1 LHKPKLTKGTYTM
14 TSKTV
19 TTAEAQRLHN
29 SQALNPAFG
38 DVQATC
44 QNIIDIENGLKLS
57 SAGLKDVSTTLFN
70 QVRKISKTEGLAA
83 PDIFNHL
90 SFLMGFDHW
99 ADKETGAPD
108 ISGPKVKT
116 GGGAWPKG
124 KLSTY
129 RSYIKKYE
137 EVTKGPIHKAPDMVA
152 VRDAIKPPK
161 SDNILLDELRAYQSK
176 DNKDFT
182 DTQREVVDA
191 KLHKMMIAVIAEER
205 KAVQAIAAQAA
216 KVEADAIAATRDT
229 AKKEAAAK
237 AKAKKAAKTKE
248 AKEAKDAAKVLEASN
263 VQSKP
268 VKKQAA
274 PVNPR
279 AKGGKGKSASAG
291 MMSLANLF
299 GSEEKPHA
307 SGL

>member
-1 LHKPKLTKGTYTM
+1 M

-57 SAGLKDVSTTLFN
+57 TEGLKDVSTTLFN
-70 QVRKISKTEGLAA
+70 QVRKISKAEGLAA

-237 AKAKKAAKTKE
+237 AKAKKAAKAKETKETKE
-248 AKEAKDAAKVLEASN
+248 AKEAAKVLEASN

-268 VKKQAA
+268 VNKA
-274 PVNPR
+274 PAMPTNKGQTTTQR
-279 AKGGKGKSASAG
+279 AY
-291 MMSLANLF
+291 ANLPKHPL
-299 GSEEKPHA
+299 EA
-307 SGL
+307 QVNA

>member
-1 LHKPKLTKGTYTM
+1 M

-19 TTAEAQRLHN
+19 TIAEAQRLHN
-29 SQALNPAFG
+29 SQALTPAFG

-44 QNIIDIENGLKLS
+44 QNIIDIENGLKAS
-57 SAGLKDVSTTLFN
+57 TEGLKDVSTTLFN

-108 ISGPKVKT
+108 LSGPKVKT

-152 VRDAIKPPK
+152 VRDAIKPKK

-182 DTQREVVDA
+182 DAQREAVDA
-191 KLHKMMIAVIAEER
+191 KLHKMFIAIIAEER

-216 KVEADAIAATRDT
+216 KKEADAIAATAKA
-229 AKKEAAAK
+229 AKKEAAERAK
-237 AKAKKAAKTKE
+237 VKKAEKAAKAKE
-248 AKEAKDAAKVLEASN
+248 AKEAEKKLEASN

-268 VKKQAA
+268 VKQTPTPTKLPLGVKA
-274 PVNPR
+274 P
-279 AKGGKGKSASAG
+279 AKPTRKTQKPDLGLLAKIAQGVGGSSANA
-291 MMSLANLF
+291 
-299 GSEEKPHA
+299 
-307 SGL
+307 

>member
-1 LHKPKLTKGTYTM
+1 M

-19 TTAEAQRLHN
+19 TIAEAQRLHN
-29 SQALNPAFG
+29 SQALTPAFG

-44 QNIIDIENGLKLS
+44 QNIIDIENGLKAS
-57 SAGLKDVSTTLFN
+57 TEGLKDVSTTLFN

-108 ISGPKVKT
+108 LSGPKVKT

-152 VRDAIKPPK
+152 VRDAIKPKK

-182 DTQREVVDA
+182 DAQREAVDA
-191 KLHKMMIAVIAEER
+191 KLHKMFIAIIAEER

-216 KVEADAIAATRDT
+216 KKEADAIAATAKA
-229 AKKEAAAK
+229 AKKEAAERAK
-237 AKAKKAAKTKE
+237 VKKAEKAAKSKEKKE
-248 AKEAKDAAKVLEASN
+248 AEKKLEASN

-268 VKKQAA
+268 VKKQEA
-274 PVNPR
+274 P
-279 AKGGKGKSASAG
+279 AKPTRKTQKPDLGLLAKIAQGVGGSSANA
-291 MMSLANLF
+291 
-299 GSEEKPHA
+299 
-307 SGL
+307 

>member
-1 LHKPKLTKGTYTM
+1 M

-19 TTAEAQRLHN
+19 TIAEAQRLHN
-29 SQALNPAFG
+29 SQALNATFG

-44 QNIIDIENGLKLS
+44 QSIINIESGIKTET
-57 SAGLKDVSTTLFN
+57 AGLKDVSTTLFN
-70 QVRKISKTEGLAA
+70 QVRQLSKVTKLKA

-108 ISGPKVKT
+108 LSGPKVKT

-129 RSYIKKYE
+129 RAYIKKYE

-152 VRDAIKPPK
+152 VRDAIKPKK

-182 DTQREVVDA
+182 DAQREVVDN
-191 KLHKMMIAVIAEER
+191 KLHKMFIAIIAEER
-205 KAVQAIAAQAA
+205 KAVQALKKAQEAKEAA
-216 KVEADAIAATRDT
+216 EIAATAKA
-229 AKKEAAAK
+229 AKKEAAERAK
-237 AKAKKAAKTKE
+237 VKKAEKAAKAT
-248 AKEAKDAAKVLEASN
+248 AKRAEQAAKIMEVAKAFDAEKKLEASN
-263 VQSKP
+263 AQSKP

-274 PVNPR
+274 P
-279 AKGGKGKSASAG
+279 AKPTRKTQKPDLGLLSKIAQGVGGNSANA
-291 MMSLANLF
+291 
-299 GSEEKPHA
+299 
-307 SGL
+307 

>member
-1 LHKPKLTKGTYTM
+1 M

-19 TTAEAQRLHN
+19 TIAEAQRLHN
-29 SQALNPAFG
+29 SQALTPAFG

-44 QNIIDIENGLKLS
+44 QSIIDIENGLKLS

-70 QVRKISKTEGLAA
+70 QVRNISKVEGLAA

-108 ISGPKVKT
+108 LSGPKVKT
-116 GGGAWPKG
+116 GDGAWPKG

-137 EVTKGPIHKAPDMVA
+137 DVTKGPIHKAPDMVA

-176 DNKDFT
+176 DNKDFS

-237 AKAKKAAKTKE
+237 AKVKKAITISKNAAKAA
-248 AKEAKDAAKVLEASN
+248 AKAKDAAKVLEASN

-268 VKKQAA
+268 VKKAEQK
-274 PVNPR
+274 PTKILRRSYPR
-279 AKGGKGKSASAG
+279 NSEASSGVQASA
-291 MMSLANLF
+291 
-299 GSEEKPHA
+299 
-307 SGL
+307 

>member
-1 LHKPKLTKGTYTM
+1 M

-19 TTAEAQRLHN
+19 TIAEAQRLHN
-29 SQALNPAFG
+29 SQALNATFG

-44 QNIIDIENGLKLS
+44 QNIIDIESGIKS
-57 SAGLKDVSTTLFN
+57 KTAGLKDVSTTLFN
-70 QVRKISKTEGLAA
+70 QVRKLSEETELKA

-90 SFLMGFDHW
+90 AFLLNFDHL
-99 ADKETGAPD
+99 ADKETGAPCL
-108 ISGPKVKT
+108 SGIKKKT

-137 EVTKGPIHKAPDMVA
+137 EVEGPIHKAPDMAA
-152 VRDAIKPPK
+152 VRAVVNPKK
-161 SDNILLDELRAYQSK
+161 SDNPLMQEIRAYQSK

-182 DTQREVVDA
+182 DAQREAVDA
-191 KLHKMMIAVIAEER
+191 KLHRAVIDILAAER
-205 KAVQAIAAQAA
+205 KAVQALQLAAQKA
-216 KVEADAIAATRDT
+216 KELEILRTS
-229 AKKEAAAK
+229 KAAK
-237 AKAKKAAKTKE
+237 AKAAERAKAKKAEKAAK
-248 AKEAKDAAKVLEASN
+248 AKEAKAAEKRLEASN

-268 VKKQAA
+268 VKKQQA
-274 PVNPR
+274 PANPR
-279 AKGGKGKSASAG
+279 AKGGKGKSATAG
-291 MMSLANLF
+291 MMSMVNLF

>member
-1 LHKPKLTKGTYTM
+1 M

-19 TTAEAQRLHN
+19 TTAEAKRLHN

-44 QNIIDIENGLKLS
+44 QNIIDIENGLKAS
-57 SAGLKDVSTTLFN
+57 TEGLKDVSTTLFN

-108 ISGPKVKT
+108 LSGPKVKT

-129 RSYIKKYE
+129 RAYIKKYE

-182 DTQREVVDA
+182 DAQREAVDA
-191 KLHKMMIAVIAEER
+191 KLHKMFIAIIAEER
-205 KAVQAIAAQAA
+205 KAVQALREA
-216 KVEADAIAATRDT
+216 KEKAEGLAIAATAKA
-229 AKKEAAAK
+229 AKKAAAAK
-237 AKAKKAAKTKE
+237 AKAKKAEKAAK
-248 AKEAKDAAKVLEASN
+248 AKEDKAAEKKLEASN

-268 VKKQAA
+268 VKKQEA
-274 PVNPR
+274 PANPR
-279 AKGGKGKSASAG
+279 AKGGKGKSATAG
-291 MMSLANLF
+291 MLSMVNLF
-299 GSEEKPHA
+299 GSDEKPHA

>member
-1 LHKPKLTKGTYTM
+1 MHKPKLTKGTNIM

-29 SQALNPAFG
+29 SQALTPAFG

-44 QNIIDIENGLKLS
+44 QNIIDIESGIKS
-57 SAGLKDVSTTLFN
+57 ETEGLKDVSTTLFN
-70 QVRKISKTEGLAA
+70 QVRKISKVEGLAA

-108 ISGPKVKT
+108 LSGPKVKT

-182 DTQREVVDA
+182 DTQREAVDA
-191 KLHKMMIAVIAEER
+191 KLHKMFIAVIAEER

-237 AKAKKAAKTKE
+237 AKANKAAKTKE
-248 AKEAKDAAKVLEASN
+248 AKEAAKVLEASN

-268 VKKQAA
+268 VKKVMPTNKGQTTTQ
-274 PVNPR
+274 R
-279 AKGGKGKSASAG
+279 AY
-291 MMSLANLF
+291 ANLPKHPL
-299 GSEEKPHA
+299 EA
-307 SGL
+307 QVNA

>member
-1 LHKPKLTKGTYTM
+1 M

-19 TTAEAQRLHN
+19 TIAEAQRLHN
-29 SQALNPAFG
+29 SQALTPAFG

-44 QNIIDIENGLKLS
+44 QNIIDIESGIKS
-57 SAGLKDVSTTLFN
+57 KTEGLKDVSTTLFN

-108 ISGPKVKT
+108 LSGPKVKT

-152 VRDAIKPPK
+152 VRDAIKPKK

-182 DTQREVVDA
+182 DAQREAVDA
-191 KLHKMMIAVIAEER
+191 KLHKMFIAIIAEER
-205 KAVQAIAAQAA
+205 KAVQALKKAQEDKEAA
-216 KVEADAIAATRDT
+216 EIAATAKA
-229 AKKEAAAK
+229 AKKEAAERAK
-237 AKAKKAAKTKE
+237 VKKAEKAAK
-248 AKEAKDAAKVLEASN
+248 AKEAKAADKNLEAFN
-263 VQSKP
+263 AQSKP
-268 VKKQAA
+268 VKKQSA
-274 PVNPR
+274 PANPR
-279 AKGGKGKSASAG
+279 AKGGKGKSVGAG
-291 MMSLANLF
+291 LMSMANLF
-299 GSEEKPHA
+299 GSDEKPHA

>member
-1 LHKPKLTKGTYTM
+1 M
-14 TSKTV
+14 TVKIV

-29 SQALNPAFG
+29 SQALNATFG

-44 QNIIDIENGLKLS
+44 QSIINIESGIKTET
-57 SAGLKDVSTTLFN
+57 AGLKDVSTTLFN
-70 QVRKISKTEGLAA
+70 QVRKLSKETDLAA

-108 ISGPKVKT
+108 LSGIKKKT
-116 GGGAWPKG
+116 GNGAWPKG

-137 EVTKGPIHKAPDMVA
+137 EVTKGPIHEAPTMLA
-152 VRDAIKPPK
+152 VRAVVNPKK
-161 SDNILLDELRAYQSK
+161 SDNPLMQEIRAYQSK

-182 DTQREVVDA
+182 DAQREAVDA
-191 KLHKMMIAVIAEER
+191 KLHRAVIDILAAER